1 MPKQKIYLLTG
12 NNNFFGQTRKPWVSM
27 NVAKIVNVIQN
38 NDFQVEK
45 CTFHELVNDNKSIQN
60 GIIFYTFS
68 QKLNRRNY
76 IKDVVRFLDSNDNI
90 LIPSY
95 DLLLCHENKGYQELF
110 KKKLD
115 LHSLKSFYFS
125 SIEELSSYKI
135 TFPIV
140 LKSVDSSNGKFVFK
154 INNEEELHRKIQQLV
169 KQNIFTKMDLVR
181 RKYFRK
187 KKSYKYYPDY
197 TNRKDYYQYR
207 DYILNENNF
216 VLQEF
221 IPDLTFDFR
230 VLAIS
235 DRFYVMKR
243 FTREGD
249 FRASGT
255 KIQQYDIEVEDCL
268 LNFAQEIRVK
278 FNTPF
283 LSLDIGFYNNKYYL
297 FEFQALHFGINAVVK
312 TNGYYQNKNGV
323 WEFVE
328 ADQRIEEVI
337 GEGLVNYINTNLNIK
352 I

>member
-1 MPKQKIYLLTG
+1 
-12 NNNFFGQTRKPWVSM
+12 M
-27 NVAKIVNVIQN
+27 NVNRIVDVIQEN
-38 NDFQVEK
+38 GFQVK
-45 CTFHELVNDNKSIQN
+45 KYTFHEIVNQKQTIEN
-60 GIIFYTFS
+60 GIVFYTFS

-76 IKDVVRFLDSNDNI
+76 IKDVARYLDSNNNL

-95 DLLLCHENKGYQELF
+95 DLLMCHENKGYQELF
-110 KKKLD
+110 KKNHAL
-115 LHSLKSFYFS
+115 LSLKSFYFS
-125 SIEELSSYKI
+125 SINELSQHEI

-154 INNEEELHRKIQQLV
+154 INDKEELHRKIKQLV
-169 KQNIFTKMDLVR
+169 KQDVFTKLDLVR

-187 KKSYKYYPDY
+187 KKSYKEYPDY
-197 TNRKDYYQYR
+197 TNRKDYFQYR

-221 IPDLTFDFR
+221 IPGLTFDYR

-255 KIQQYDIEVEDCL
+255 KIQQYDIEVEDNL
-268 LNFAQEIRVK
+268 LNFAKEISAK
-278 FNTPF
+278 LNTPF
-283 LSLDIGFYNNKYYL
+283 LSLDIGFYDNKYYL

-312 TNGYYQNKNGV
+312 TKGYYQRQNES

-337 GEGLVNYINTNLNIK
+337 GHGLVNYISTKLK
-352 I
+352 K